1 MLELT
6 SNLYLII
13 FDSDKDSNT
22 IYYYASIYHSNA
34 FYIFGG
40 TTWNNNLENIARL
53 DEVTQTWSLAGKLK
67 SSRSGHGVIFDGSN
81 FLVIGG
87 YENQKTEN
95 CVLEGTV
102 MTCIEQE
109 SPALDNYRAYPALFL
124 TDNNYGDNC

>member
-13 FDSDKDSNT
+13 FDSEKDSNK

-40 TTWNNNLENIARL
+40 SYNPNNIARL

-87 YENQKTEN
+87 VGDQKTEN

-109 SPALDNYRAYPALFL
+109 SPALHNYNVYPALFL

>member
-13 FDSDKDSNT
+13 FDSEKDSNK

-40 TTWNNNLENIARL
+40 KNNRENIALL

-67 SSRSGHGVIFDGSN
+67 SGRYGHGVIFDGFN
-81 FLVIGG
+81 FSVIGG
-87 YENQKTEN
+87 SGNHKTEN

-102 MTCIEQE
+102 ITCIEQE
-109 SPALDNYRAYPALFL
+109 SPALDDYLVYPALFL
-124 TDNNYGDNC
+124 TDNNYSDNC

>member
-13 FDSDKDSNT
+13 FDSEKDSNK

-40 TTWNNNLENIARL
+40 SYNPNNIARL
-53 DEVTQTWSLAGKLK
+53 DEVSQTWSLAGKLK
-67 SSRSGHGVIFDGSN
+67 SGRSGHGVIFDGFN

-87 YENQKTEN
+87 SGNKKTEN
-95 CVLEGTV
+95 CVLDETV
-102 MTCIEQE
+102 MTCTVQE
-109 SPALDNYRAYPALFL
+109 SPALDDYTVYPALFL